1 MDIVRKLTSSLSIPL
16 GWTVLTIVLLCLPGS
31 AFPGGG
37 FFNIPHLDK
46 VIHVI
51 LFGGVT
57 IFWCLYFMQ
66 KGGTR
71 NWKMIVFAIALS
83 TIALGICMEFVQ
95 LNFVANRAFD
105 MGDIAAN
112 TLSALVFAAFFFFRK

>member
-66 KGGTR
+66 KRRYT
-71 NWKMIVFAIALS
+71 KLEDDCVCDC
-83 TIALGICMEFVQ
+83 TIYDRIGNLYGICAAEFCC
-95 LNFVANRAFD
+95 
-105 MGDIAAN
+105 
-112 TLSALVFAAFFFFRK
+112 